1 MFINVLGDNERVP
14 TINLQPSVPRYNQWP
29 ISASKQTPS
38 LSEQPYAERSFSM
51 FCFCFGFL
59 FLGFGVLY
67 IQYLA
72 YSKILA

>member
-38 LSEQPYAERSFSM
+38 LSEQPKFSM

-72 YSKILA
+72 YSKNLA